1 MIWWKNNNEDTATES
16 REVLQRL
23 VWWGVQTYLSALWV
37 GTLCTVRFH
46 TVVLARSS
54 LTIPESLVIICG
66 NLVFLKWISH
76 LISIGEDCIVVTNY
90 FLFHT
95 GPTFSWN
102 TGPPSD
108 HTTHNGYYM
117 YIETSWPRKYGDKA
131 WMVSR
136 NFQRISPGSEPCKL
150 RFFYHMYGDS
160 AEKLNVYIR
169 TYRNGSSMQRV
180 WSQVGSQGAIWNR
193 AVVQLSSNKDFQV
206 WLILFYPSII
216 HRVLF
221 VWL

>member
-1 MIWWKNNNEDTATES
+1 M
-16 REVLQRL
+16 V
-23 VWWGVQTYLSALWV
+23 
-37 GTLCTVRFH
+37 
-46 TVVLARSS
+46 
-54 LTIPESLVIICG
+54 
-66 NLVFLKWISH
+66 
-76 LISIGEDCIVVTNY
+76 SIEDCIVATNY

-95 GPTFSWN
+95 GATSSWN
-102 TGPPSD
+102 TGPPND
-108 HTTHNGYYM
+108 HTTQNGYYM

-180 WSQVGSQGAIWNR
+180 WSQVGSQGALWNR
-193 AVVQLSSNKDFQV
+193 AVVQLSSNKAFQV
-206 WLILFYPSII
+206 WLILFYPLII
-216 HRVLF
+216 IELYLFDCSLRASHPFMASEASSKRTRVSFRVQLSREF
-221 VWL
+221 SRLPKCRACSQAVLIEAS